1 MTTLPEQPT
10 LHAEGGVVLRPW
22 RDGDIELARKLRD
35 DAIRTK
41 FDVAMVQRWREEYA
55 FDRRVVAFAV
65 EQDGELAGTV
75 ELRQLGDR
83 RGELSWATF
92 AAQRGRGIATT
103 AVRRIIAYAFD
114 DLGLE
119 RLEARVE
126 PDNRPSLRVAS
137 RAGMRVEGKMRSHE
151 TAEGTRRDYVLLA
164 RLARD
169 PDIRERDGFI
179 GILNSSLPRKRVISQ
194 GLLRDERGRILLC
207 ELTYK
212 REWDLPGGVVE
223 PNESPADGL
232 LREIHEE
239 LGITTTIHGLATV
252 NWLPAWRGWD
262 DACVLVFD
270 LGTVDSRYT
279 EQMVLQRTEIVN
291 VHWCD
296 DEIVRTRATA
306 VTIELLDALAAGT
319 PPYREHGR

>member
-1 MTTLPEQPT
+1 MTTVPEQPT
-10 LHAEGGVVLRPW
+10 LRAEGGVVLRPW
-22 RDGDIELARKLRD
+22 READIDVARGQRD
-35 DAIRTK
+35 DAIRTQ
-41 FDVAMVQRWREEYA
+41 FDTGTMRRWHEEYA
-55 FDRRVVAFAV
+55 HDRRAVAFVV
-65 EQDGELAGTV
+65 EQDGVLAGTV

-92 AAQRGRGIATT
+92 PASRGRGFATA
-103 AVRRIIAYAFD
+103 AVRRITAYAFD

-119 RLEARVE
+119 RVEARVE
-126 PDNRPSLRVAS
+126 PDNRASLRVAS
-137 RAGMRVEGKMRSHE
+137 RSGMRVEGRMRSQE
-151 TAEGTRRDYVLLA
+151 TTDGQRRDYVLVA
-164 RLARD
+164 RLAHD
-169 PDIRERDGFI
+169 PDVRERDGFI

-194 GLLRDERGRILLC
+194 GLLRDADGRILLC

-239 LGITTTIHGLATV
+239 LGVSVTIHGLRTI

-270 LGTVDSRYT
+270 LGTVDARLVES
-279 EQMVLQRTEIVN
+279 MVLQRTEIVN

-296 DEIVRTRATA
+296 DALVRERATE
-306 VTIELLDALAAGT
+306 VTIELLDALAAGA